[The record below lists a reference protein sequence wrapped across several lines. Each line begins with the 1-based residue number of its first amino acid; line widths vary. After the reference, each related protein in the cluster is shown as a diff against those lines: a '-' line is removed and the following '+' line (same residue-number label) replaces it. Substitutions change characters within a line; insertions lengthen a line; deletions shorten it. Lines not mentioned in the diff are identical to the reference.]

1 MKQNT
6 VVMYNELNES
16 KMSKMLYNFHPEKSH
31 FRVSNIIRCLT
42 PLFCCPL
49 KDPNARSLEPGIYS
63 QCAWINQER
72 LFPNTRNSDPSS

>member
-31 FRVSNIIRCLT
+31 FHVPNIIRCLT
-42 PLFCCPL
+42 TSILLP
-49 KDPNARSLEPGIYS
+49 A
-63 QCAWINQER
+63 
-72 LFPNTRNSDPSS
+72 